1 MAYVVLYRLSNLLEA
16 VACEQPIFIAE
27 GEKDVLARSY
37 GSASLQRATTAA
49 PANGATSIPNRLKT
63 PTS

>member
-27 GEKDVLARSY
+27 GEKDVLALV